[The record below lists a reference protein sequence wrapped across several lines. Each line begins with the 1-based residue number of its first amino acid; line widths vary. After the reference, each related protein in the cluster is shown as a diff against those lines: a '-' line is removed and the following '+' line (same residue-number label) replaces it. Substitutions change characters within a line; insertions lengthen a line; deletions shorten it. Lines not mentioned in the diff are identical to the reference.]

1 MEPSTRAGTHP
12 GAVHQQEPARNVGLL
27 PARGFS
33 WGMTTDQMR
42 QRDKN
47 STCATGTQLYWVEN
61 NCRLLPDA
69 ETYSDGGK
77 LE

>member
-1 MEPSTRAGTHP
+1 
-12 GAVHQQEPARNVGLL
+12 
-27 PARGFS
+27 
-33 WGMTTDQMR
+33 MTTDQMR